1 MGNVDYKAELN
12 SLRLSLATE
21 PSAEPSAELMQRA
34 MECCVGVV
42 GQNLAEQ
49 RFSWENAALA
59 RELLGYARQLV
70 ADKTSLS
77 FVEQAVDEMAESIYE
92 HPRLKLEL
100 MLLRLDIL
108 QSIGEAHDELD
119 SDIALY
125 QSNINAADS
134 GRFND
139 IKQTT
144 MLKHDPIEWTA
155 RWEEVIDEAEK
166 IIDSRL
172 ENQPRGMGFCHA
184 YWHEKA
190 AVLHKHFDIVWHSP
204 ARMNPRVMFD

>member
-12 SLRLSLATE
+12 SLRQSLAT
-21 PSAEPSAELMQRA
+21 EPSAELMQRA

-134 GRFND
+134 GKLGD
-139 IKQTT
+139 IKQTK
-144 MLKHDPIEWTA
+144 MLKYDPIEWTA
-155 RWEEVIDEAEK
+155 RYEEIIDEVES
-166 IIDSRL
+166 IVESRL
-172 ENQPRGMGFCHA
+172 ADHPRGMGFCHA